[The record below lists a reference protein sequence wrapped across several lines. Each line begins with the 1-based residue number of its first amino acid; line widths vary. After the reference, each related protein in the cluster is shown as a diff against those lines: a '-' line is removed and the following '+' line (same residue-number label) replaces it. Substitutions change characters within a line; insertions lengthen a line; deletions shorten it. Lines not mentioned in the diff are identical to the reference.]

1 METEILNNTT
11 FLRVQFQQS
20 LFVVQKVKLAC
31 KSIQSIFFQFPNLCS
46 FFTRGVPLGGNGG
59 LVPPPLYPTSISEG
73 PTISISNTRD
83 IAFYW
88 CSKIILTRNLAIFT
102 MYATSLEQFL
112 AVFHFSN
119 YIQIDH
125 FKLDLLKNVRQLT
138 LDLLNIFSLWT
149 IRKKTAMNESLTIGG
164 ILDQLEQSSKT
175 REASF
180 KWSTIKYNSINT

>member
-1 METEILNNTT
+1 MYKHEWKLKFSITQLFYVYN
-11 FLRVQFQQS
+11 FSKVCLSFRKWSSHVRVSRAFFFNSQI
-20 LFVVQKVKLAC
+20 FVRF
-31 KSIQSIFFQFPNLCS
+31 SP
-46 FFTRGVPLGGNGG
+46 GVYHWGAMG
-59 LVPPPLYPTSISEG
+59 VFSPPPLYPTSISEG

-125 FKLDLLKNVRQLT
+125 FKLDLLKNVR
-138 LDLLNIFSLWT
+138 
-149 IRKKTAMNESLTIGG
+149 
-164 ILDQLEQSSKT
+164 
-175 REASF
+175 
-180 KWSTIKYNSINT
+180 

>member
-31 KSIQSIFFQFPNLCS
+31 KSIQSIFFSSQTFVRFSP
-46 FFTRGVPLGGNGG
+46 GVYHWGSIGVLS
-59 LVPPPLYPTSISEG
+59 PPPPHPTSISEG

-88 CSKIILTRNLAIFT
+88 CSKIILTRNLTIFT

-112 AVFHFSN
+112 AVFHLSN

-125 FKLDLLKNVRQLT
+125 FKLDLLKKC
-138 LDLLNIFSLWT
+138 DS
-149 IRKKTAMNESLTIGG
+149 
-164 ILDQLEQSSKT
+164 
-175 REASF
+175 
-180 KWSTIKYNSINT
+180 